1 MECQSIK
8 KTVFRFKRFS
18 VVNER
23 SAMKVNTDGVL
34 LGALATV
41 GNDCSRV
48 LDVGTGTGTI
58 ALMVAQRLSDVHVKV
73 SPNHIA
79 DDGLILEDDKSEL
92 AENFECE
99 SELDFCKN
107 INRKLKIDAGESI
120 NRKLKIDVG
129 DSIKCEL
136 KIDAVEIDCD
146 SAEEAAHNFAMSP
159 WADSLEVHNCSLD
172 DFEQILCCGQNNRCN
187 VDGKL
192 CCANPENI
200 VEKSLGYDL
209 IISNPPFFEET
220 LHSPDARKART
231 RHSDSLSWRDLVDF
245 AAKWL
250 SYGDNSRLSMILPS
264 SQELSVVRYAAENGL
279 FMSRTVHIKS
289 SVKKPVSRSI
299 IEFSRRRT
307 RDCDVRREELSINAS
322 CGYTEE
328 YLDAMHDF
336 LLFA

>member
-1 MECQSIK
+1 MESQSQK

-41 GNDCSRV
+41 ESDCSRV

-58 ALMVAQRLSDVHVKV
+58 ALMVAQRLSDLQVKV

-79 DDGLILEDDKSEL
+79 DDGLTLADDKSEL
-92 AENFECE
+92 GENFDCESEFRGNIECE
-99 SELDFCKN
+99 SESDFCKN
-107 INRKLKIDAGESI
+107 INRKLKIDVGE
-120 NRKLKIDVG
+120 
-129 DSIKCEL
+129 SIKCEL
-136 KIDAVEIDCD
+136 KIDAVEIDRD

-159 WADSLEVHNCSLD
+159 WADSLEVYNCSLD
-172 DFEQILCCGQNNRCN
+172 DFEEIFCCGQNNGCGL
-187 VDGKL
+187 DGKL
-192 CCANPENI
+192 NCANPENN

-220 LHSPDARKART
+220 LHSPNARKART

-250 SYGDNSRLSMILPS
+250 SEGENSRLSMILPS
-264 SQELSVVRYAAENGL
+264 SQELSVVRYAAENSL
-279 FMSRTVHIKS
+279 FLSRTVHIKS

-307 RDCDVRREELSINAS
+307 RECDIRREELSINAS

>member
-1 MECQSIK
+1 MESQSLK
-8 KTVFRFKRFS
+8 RTVFRFKRFS

-23 SAMKVNTDGVL
+23 SAMKVNTDGVI

-41 GNDCSRV
+41 ESDCSRV

-58 ALMVAQRLSDVHVKV
+58 ALMVAQRLSDAHVKV

-92 AENFECE
+92 GENFECDSE
-99 SELDFCKN
+99 SDFCKN
-107 INRKLKIDAGESI
+107 INRKLKT
-120 NRKLKIDVG
+120 DVG
-129 DSIKCEL
+129 ESIKCEL
-136 KIDAVEIDCD
+136 KIDAVEIDSD

-159 WADSLEVHNCSLD
+159 WADSLEVYNCSLD
-172 DFEQILCCGQNNRCN
+172 DFEQILCCGQNNRCD

-192 CCANPENI
+192 CCANPEDI

-250 SYGDNSRLSMILPS
+250 SEGEHSRLSMILPS
-264 SQELSVVRYAAENGL
+264 SQELSVARYAAENGL
-279 FMSRTVHIKS
+279 FMSRAVHIKS

-322 CGYTEE
+322 GGYTEE